1 MNKIIQSVPNFS
13 EGRDLQKIEQI
24 VDVFRARENV
34 KLLDYSND
42 RDHNRMVVTLIG
54 EPEAVKNA
62 VIDAVGKAVELLDLR
77 THTGE
82 HPRTGIVDV
91 VPFVPIKNVSMNEA
105 IALSKEAGKTIS
117 EKYHL
122 PVFLYEKS
130 ATAPHREN
138 LADIRRGGFEGLSE
152 KMKDP
157 KWKPDFGAD
166 IPHPT
171 AGAVVIGARIPLIAY
186 NINLN
191 TNDIKIA
198 KAIAKKIR
206 FSDGGL
212 PYCKAIGVEL
222 REKGIVQVSTNI
234 TDYTQTPLHQVF
246 ELVKIEAAHFGITI
260 AGSEIIG
267 LVPINAVIETFS
279 FYLGLA
285 EFDKNRILDTK
296 ICEI

>member
-1 MNKIIQSVPNFS
+1 MHKIIQSVPNFS

-42 RDHNRMVVTLIG
+42 RDHNRMVVTVIG

-62 VIDAVGKAVELLDLR
+62 VVDAIGKAVELLDLT

-82 HPRTGIVDV
+82 HPRMGVADV
-91 VPFVPIKNVSMNEA
+91 VPFVPIKNVSMDEA
-105 IALSKEAGKTIS
+105 VALSKEAGKTVA
-117 EKYHL
+117 EKYNL

-130 ATAPHREN
+130 ASAPHREN
-138 LADIRRGGFEGLSE
+138 LADIRRGGFEGLTE
-152 KMKDP
+152 KMKLP
-157 KWKPDFGAD
+157 EWKPDFGAD
-166 IPHPT
+166 KPHST

-198 KAIAKKIR
+198 NAIAKKIR
-206 FSDGGL
+206 FSNGGL
-212 PYCKAIGVEL
+212 RYCKAIGVEL

-234 TDYTQTPLHQVF
+234 TDYTQTSLYQVF
-246 ELVKIEAAHFGITI
+246 ELIKIEAKRYGTTI

-267 LVPINAVIETFS
+267 LVPLEAVIDTVS
-279 FYLGLA
+279 YYLGI
-285 EFDKNRILDTK
+285 ENFDSKRILITPNS
-296 ICEI
+296 